1 MGSGVGPGK
10 NLSDLQ
16 GPQLPPAAAAAP
28 RGQMSRP
35 GRRLQGPAKD
45 RERSTLG
52 TSLLSTLQVLLSFN
66 PCVSLLQIQLPPRL
80 LDATSSPAPGCHFFP
95 KTCGCSRRESGVPQ
109 DWSIRVEH
117 LGKGE
122 RHGKWVRHSH
132 LGTGNSVGLGKSYS
146 LSWPLYFLR
155 NENLCELSLQ
165 GYCEGYKESLVLVFQ
180 KQKR

>member
-80 LDATSSPAPGCHFFP
+80 LDATSSPRPAVVAEESLGCHR
-95 KTCGCSRRESGVPQ
+95 TGV
-109 DWSIRVEH
+109 S
-117 LGKGE
+117 
-122 RHGKWVRHSH
+122 
-132 LGTGNSVGLGKSYS
+132 
-146 LSWPLYFLR
+146 
-155 NENLCELSLQ
+155 ELSTWEK
-165 GYCEGYKESLVLVFQ
+165 GRDTGSG
-180 KQKR
+180 